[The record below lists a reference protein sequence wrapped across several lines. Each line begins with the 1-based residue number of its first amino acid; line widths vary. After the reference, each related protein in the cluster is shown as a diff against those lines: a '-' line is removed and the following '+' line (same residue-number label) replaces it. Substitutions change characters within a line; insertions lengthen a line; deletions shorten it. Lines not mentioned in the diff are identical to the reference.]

1 MISTQRP
8 TGILRL
14 DEGESESIALAV
26 ELEADLILLDEQ
38 DGRRLA
44 QQQGL
49 RLMGVVGVLLLAK
62 QQGLIDAIRP
72 FLDALRNEAGFW
84 LGADV
89 YRLALEKARE
99 SP

>member
-1 MISTQRP
+1 MISTRRP
-8 TGILRL
+8 TGIRR
-14 DEGESESIALAV
+14 
-26 ELEADLILLDEQ
+26 LDEQ

-49 RLMGVVGVLLLAK
+49 RPMGVVGVLLLAK
-62 QQGLIDAIRP
+62 QQGLIHAIRP
-72 FLDALRNEAGFW
+72 FLDALRNDAGFW

-89 YRLALEKARE
+89 CRLALEKARE